1 MSDGCE
7 EYERLEKIL
16 IVVRKQY
23 WFMGQDGKLSDE
35 KMDQL
40 IREELKA
47 LHNLLDHAAEHGCPH

>member
-1 MSDGCE
+1 
-7 EYERLEKIL
+7 
-16 IVVRKQY
+16 
-23 WFMGQDGKLSDE
+23 MGQDGKLSDE